1 MRRFPVLSSVL
12 CLALALAAI
21 GCGDNNTKE
30 NATVF
35 AASSLSG
42 SNAVPPN
49 NSGGAG
55 SASFESNGSS
65 IQFSVQL
72 SGISGVTAVH
82 LHSGAPAG
90 TGPLRVLLFAG
101 PGAGPV
107 NGTLISDSFG
117 AGDVIGLSFSDLL
130 NQMRDGA
137 VYVDVHTLAFPAGE
151 VRGQVQPVVQ

>member
-12 CLALALAAI
+12 CLALALAAM

-30 NATVF
+30 NASVF

-42 SNAVPPN
+42 SNAVPPTG
-49 NSGGAG
+49 SGASG
-55 SASFESNGSS
+55 SASVEVDGSTA
-65 IQFSVQL
+65 QFSVQL

-90 TGPLRVLLFAG
+90 TGPLRVILFADSG
-101 PGAGPV
+101 SGPV
-107 NGTLISDSFG
+107 NGTLISDSF
-117 AGDVIGLSFSDLL
+117 AEADVIGLSFSDLL
-130 NQMRDGA
+130 NQMRDGE

-151 VRGQVQPVVQ
+151 ARGQIRPVVP